1 MTTEFI
7 QYAKDVAQAERE
19 LKIEQWVSISFEV
32 VRRGDRSRQ
41 VLHHID
47 IPRRMLE
54 RWQWV
59 IEWRTAKLK
68 CQYPRDIVRSCMG
81 FYDKRTGL
89 DTGMNSLL
97 GKLTAAKA
105 QITKVERSITRY
117 IEHETHNNLFFVADT
132 DERLQQAQR
141 KLERKKQNY
150 TDACNVLRQAVEQYR
165 QRPKAFRLYIGFQKL
180 GEFDTYSEARQY
192 AEETSLSGVFN
203 ILGEKG
209 YRDAWYVS
217 KIEVKQQ
224 RQAI

>member
-1 MTTEFI
+1 MTAEFI

-19 LKIEQWVSISFEV
+19 LKIEQWVGISFEMI
-32 VRRGDRSRQ
+32 RRGDGSRQ
-41 VLHHID
+41 VLHQID

-59 IEWRTAKLK
+59 IKWRTAKLK
-68 CQYPRDIVRSCMG
+68 CQYPRDIVRACMG

-105 QITKVERSITRY
+105 QITKVERAIARY
-117 IEHETHNNLFFVADT
+117 IDHETQNNLFFVAAT
-132 DERLQQAQR
+132 DERLQAAQA

-150 TDACNVLRQAVEQYR
+150 TEACNILRQAVDEHR
-165 QRPKAFRLYIGFQKL
+165 NRSKAFRLYIGFQKL
-180 GEFDTYSEARQY
+180 GGFDTYADAKQY
-192 AEETSLSGVFN
+192 AHETGLSGAFN

-209 YRDAWYVS
+209 YRDSWYVS
-217 KIEVKQQ
+217 QMEVQQ
-224 RQAI
+224 QKQAI

>member
-1 MTTEFI
+1 MTNEFI
-7 QYAKDVAQAERE
+7 QYAKDIAQAERE
-19 LKIEQWVSISFEV
+19 LKIEQWVGISFEV
-32 VRRGDRSRQ
+32 IRRSDGSRQ
-41 VLHHID
+41 MLHHID

-68 CQYPRDIVRSCMG
+68 CQYPRDIVRACMG
-81 FYDKRTGL
+81 FYDKRSGL

-97 GKLTAAKA
+97 SRMAAAKA
-105 QITKVERSITRY
+105 QITKVERTIAQY
-117 IEHETHNNLFFVADT
+117 IDYETHNNLFFVAET
-132 DERLQQAQR
+132 DKRLQQAHE

-150 TDACNVLRQAVEQYR
+150 IEALGVLQQAVEQHC

-180 GEFDTYSEARQY
+180 GEFDTYTEARQY
-192 AEETSLSGVFN
+192 AGKTRQSGVFN

-217 KIEVKQQ
+217 KMEVQQ
-224 RQAI
+224 QKQAI